1 MISVAVGSVMRFI
14 SVKSDESD
22 TYILK
27 RDYSVKKNIIMEK
40 LINENKSVKDYW
52 EQRLNLQE

>member
-40 LINENKSVKDYW
+40 LINENK
-52 EQRLNLQE
+52 